1 MKVQL
6 DELSSLRKEVEFLH
20 RNKTRTIH
28 VPNTEKEESKEQP
41 TAVTKTAEQS

>member
-28 VPNTEKEESKEQP
+28 VSKSDNETINEATPEITQ
-41 TAVTKTAEQS
+41 TVE